1 MNHQEQEIHTQF
13 TFHLLDTRTQ
23 SMPVTLVDR
32 RDKRVE
38 VEEKTK
44 QGTYISVH
52 QLAVV
57 LHLIS
62 AVLVR
67 HVSLF
72 GVLIDVGRQFLPLVE
87 KRTSRWSLTL

>member
-23 SMPVTLVDR
+23 GMPDTLVDR
-32 RDKRVE
+32 RDKHAE
-38 VEEKTK
+38 VDEETK

-52 QLAVV
+52 QLAVIF
-57 LHLIS
+57 HLIS
-62 AVLVR
+62 TVLVR

-72 GVLIDVGRQFLPLVE
+72 CILVDVGRQFLPLMV
-87 KRTSRWSLTL
+87 KRTSR